1 MTEIDQARPD
11 TRDMLVV
18 HTAIRREFGALP
30 ALVRGVADGDTSR
43 AAVVGGHYSLMARLL
58 HIHHEGE
65 DVALWPV
72 LHQRA
77 PEADELVARMEREHA
92 DLGAALEHA
101 DAAVPHW
108 QADPTAAGREQ
119 AAVAIEAVER
129 VLVAHLAEEEAEVL
143 PLAERVLTVPEWD
156 AIGEHARAHVTP
168 DTAFIVFGMLIEEAP
183 HEVAESMLGT
193 MPPPVREAFHAVG
206 EQQYAGYIA
215 SVRST

>member
-30 ALVRGVADGDTSR
+30 ALVRGVADGDTDR
-43 AAVVGGHYSLMARLL
+43 AAVVGGHYALMARLL

-77 PEADELVARMEREHA
+77 PEAAELVARMEREHA
-92 DLGAALEHA
+92 DLGAALEIA
-101 DAAVPHW
+101 DAAVPRW
-108 QADPTAAGREQ
+108 QSDPTAAAREE
-119 AAVAIEAVER
+119 AAAAIEAVGH

-143 PLAERVLTVPEWD
+143 PLAERVLTVEEWE
-156 AIGEHARAHVTP
+156 AIGAHSRSNLTP
-168 DTAFIVFGMLIEEAP
+168 DTAFLVFGMLIEEAP
-183 HEVAESMLGT
+183 PAVAESMIGT

-215 SVRST
+215 GVRG